1 MTKMKTTLLNLT
13 FAAATIVGM
22 ASTGAVAQTAEPT
35 FTGDP
40 DVYKVIFEDA
50 NFRVIE
56 AVRKKG
62 VHDKAHGHP
71 VPSVVY
77 NLTDCKTKQ
86 YAADG
91 KTMERDSKAGTA
103 TAVPVIASHS
113 AENTGNA
120 DCKQIFV
127 EKK

>member
-1 MTKMKTTLLNLT
+1 MKTTQ
-13 FAAATIVGM
+13 FKMIFGAAMIVGM

-35 FTGDP
+35 FKGDP
-40 DVYKVIFEDA
+40 NVYKLIFEDA

-56 AVRKKG
+56 ATRKAG
-62 VHDKAHGHP
+62 VHDKVHGHP
-71 VPSVVY
+71 AVSIVY
-77 NLTDCKTKQ
+77 NLTDCNTKV

-91 KTMERDSKAGTA
+91 KTTENIRKAGTVQ
-103 TAVPVIASHS
+103 AVPVVASHS
-113 AENTGNA
+113 AENIGTA